1 MRNYLAFWF
10 ALALIAVLNGTLRQ
24 FAYGPYVDELTA
36 HQLSTV
42 TGILLTG
49 LAGFAFSR
57 RFPIDAS
64 RTAWT
69 IGLAWVLMTLAFEFG
84 FGHFI
89 AGKSWAQLAHDYN
102 LSAGRVWLFFLAW
115 VFLMPYVLFRVQ
127 PGDRARA

>member
-1 MRNYLAFWF
+1 MRAYVAFWF
-10 ALALIAVLNGTLRQ
+10 VLALIAVANGTLRQ
-24 FAYGPYVDELTA
+24 FAYGPHLTELTA

-57 RFPIDAS
+57 RFPIDSS

-69 IGLAWVLMTLAFEFG
+69 IGVAWVLMTLAFEFG

-102 LSAGRVWLFFLAW
+102 LFAGRVWLFFLTW
-115 VFLMPYVLFRVQ
+115 VFLMPYLLFRVQ
-127 PGDRARA
+127 AGQRRHA